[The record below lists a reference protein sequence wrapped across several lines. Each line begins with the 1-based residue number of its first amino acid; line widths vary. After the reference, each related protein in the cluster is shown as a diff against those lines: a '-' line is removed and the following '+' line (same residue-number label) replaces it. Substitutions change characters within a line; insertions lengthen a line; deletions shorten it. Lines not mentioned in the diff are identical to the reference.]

1 MEQVW
6 IAEKPSNNIIIKQ
19 KENDLKQAD
28 QDLSYLQDQITA
40 ISKLLKV
47 KAQVIEEA
55 TKSSIEMKKAKGI
68 LESKL
73 NCLEEQD
80 SQIKKELKSAHR
92 RLRKAENEKSSK
104 SHQYHS
110 KIEELRTEL
119 SKVRQSKEQMDSCLK
134 SVVSPSKE
142 SKNAG
147 ISGSD
152 TKSAKL
158 SYENLEKEKAK
169 LEERLSQE
177 LERKLKLEE
186 EVVKLT
192 TTAKSPIIH
201 AAAFSKPFVPI
212 QDVQD
217 GNVSKSRFDDLREY
231 KNKLM
236 NELVFEPNGKK
247 SSLVYHSSEIRR
259 RKPRCDDCE
268 KAHHGGQDHQ
278 DKCKRIEEID
288 ILIEAIDHIF
298 DEYNAKQLGHDYG
311 KIYLYSVV

>member
-1 MEQVW
+1 M
-6 IAEKPSNNIIIKQ
+6 
-19 KENDLKQAD
+19 
-28 QDLSYLQDQITA
+28 
-40 ISKLLKV
+40 
-47 KAQVIEEA
+47 
-55 TKSSIEMKKAKGI
+55 
-68 LESKL
+68 
-73 NCLEEQD
+73 
-80 SQIKKELKSAHR
+80 
-92 RLRKAENEKSSK
+92 KSSK

-152 TKSAKL
+152 TKSAKI

-192 TTAKSPIIH
+192 TTAQSPIIH

-212 QDVQD
+212 QDVQI
-217 GNVSKSRFDDLREY
+217 GRRSGQAYNYSSKSY
-231 KNKLM
+231 
-236 NELVFEPNGKK
+236 
-247 SSLVYHSSEIRR
+247 
-259 RKPRCDDCE
+259 
-268 KAHHGGQDHQ
+268 
-278 DKCKRIEEID
+278 
-288 ILIEAIDHIF
+288 
-298 DEYNAKQLGHDYG
+298 
-311 KIYLYSVV
+311 YSR